1 MAQPDLFTDRGAVFS
16 DCGRYRTLL
25 WRRWDPSAPPAN
37 FLLLNP
43 STADEVKN
51 DPTVERCER
60 RARAMGYGGLIVTNA
75 FALRSTDPKALYAE
89 ADPVGP
95 GNPEAIV
102 QAARAAA
109 LVVCGWGRHC
119 DAVRP
124 GWGRALLRMLAEA
137 GTVPHALAI
146 TSDGSPKHPLYVG
159 YAVQPAPVPAAV

>member
-1 MAQPDLFTDRGAVFS
+1 MAHLFTDRGAVFS

-25 WRRWDPSAPPAN
+25 WRRWDRSVAPAN

-43 STADEVKN
+43 STADEIKN

-89 ADPVGP
+89 PDPVGP

-102 QAARAAA
+102 EAARAAA
-109 LVVCGWGRHC
+109 LVVCGWGRS
-119 DAVRP
+119 
-124 GWGRALLRMLAEA
+124 LLRMLTEA
-137 GTVPHALAI
+137 GAVPHALAI
-146 TSDGSPKHPLYVG
+146 TADGSPKHPLYVG
-159 YAVQPAPVPAAV
+159 YATQPAPVPATS